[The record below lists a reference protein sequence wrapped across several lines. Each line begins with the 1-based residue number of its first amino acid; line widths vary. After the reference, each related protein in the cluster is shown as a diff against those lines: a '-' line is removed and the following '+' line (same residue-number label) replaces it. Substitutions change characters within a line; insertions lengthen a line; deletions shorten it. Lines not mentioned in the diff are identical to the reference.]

1 MSLGKFQLVFIS
13 YVYVKA
19 QEVFTNIDIPS
30 YILEQQTSMMKCFFE
45 NSVRLKA
52 IIRVYFRKYGLS

>member
-19 QEVFTNIDIPS
+19 QEVFANIDIPS
-30 YILEQQTSMMKCFFE
+30 YILEHSKH
-45 NSVRLKA
+45 L
-52 IIRVYFRKYGLS
+52 